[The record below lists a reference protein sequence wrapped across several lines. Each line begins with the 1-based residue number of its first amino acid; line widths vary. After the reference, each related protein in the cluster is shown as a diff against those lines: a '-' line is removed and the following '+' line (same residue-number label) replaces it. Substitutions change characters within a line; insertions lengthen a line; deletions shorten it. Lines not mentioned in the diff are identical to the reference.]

1 MIVKIPVKKNILI
14 FLFIINMTT
23 TVLADSLDSIEI
35 MNPIFTTKGVGEN
48 QYEIKAETGLQ
59 EDKVLY
65 LKKIEGKLKT
75 NNNIWIYLNADEAIF
90 KQDDGVINL
99 SKNIIVYTDN
109 NEKIYSDYATV
120 DTKIDKITLEKNV
133 KYENNMGMITA
144 DYSII
149 ENNFS
154 QIMYSGNVKSL
165 IKVENK

>member
-1 MIVKIPVKKNILI
+1 MMTKKPTKKNILI
-14 FLFIINMTT
+14 FLFLINMITNG
-23 TVLADSLDSIEI
+23 LADSLNSIEI
-35 MNPIFTTKGVGEN
+35 INPIFTTKGVGEN
-48 QYEIKAETGLQ
+48 QYELKAETGLQ
-59 EDKVLY
+59 EDEVLY

-75 NNNIWIYLNADEAIF
+75 NENIWIYLNADEAIF
-90 KQDDGVINL
+90 KQDDGIINL

>member
-1 MIVKIPVKKNILI
+1 MITNGR
-14 FLFIINMTT
+14 
-23 TVLADSLDSIEI
+23 ADSLNSIEI

-48 QYEIKAETGLQ
+48 QYELKAETGLQ
-59 EDKVLY
+59 EDEVIY

-75 NNNIWIYLNADEAIF
+75 NENIWIYLNADEAIF
-90 KQDDGVINL
+90 EQDDGVINL

-120 DTKIDKITLEKNV
+120 DTKKDKITLEKNV

>member
-1 MIVKIPVKKNILI
+1 MKTKKPTKKNILI
-14 FLFIINMTT
+14 FLFLINMITNG
-23 TVLADSLDSIEI
+23 LADNLNSIEI

-48 QYEIKAETGLQ
+48 QYELKAETGLQ
-59 EDKVLY
+59 EDEVLY

-75 NNNIWIYLNADEAIF
+75 NENIWIYLNADEAIF

-144 DYSII
+144 DYSIK